1 MVTSVVRDLPF
12 RLALIVPL
20 VVLTGYFL
28 LLLGSQYA
36 FFGAAAFL
44 NQLALPEIQA
54 AIVLSLGSAT
64 VSALLAVSIAVP
76 SAYLLAR
83 WEFPGKRLLDTFLDL
98 PVVLTPIALGTLILM
113 AWNTPAGRLL
123 EGVGL
128 TLPFTVAGV
137 VTAQFTVVAAVA
149 LRMLKAT
156 FEQIDPRYERVARTL
171 GCTAAGS
178 FRRVTLPLAAR
189 GILAAFILTWAR
201 AIGEFGATVMVAG
214 TARGETA
221 TLPSSIYLAM
231 SVADLPQAVTLI
243 ILLLLVA
250 LAVLFAV
257 RFALGRRS

>member
-1 MVTSVVRDLPF
+1 MRHLVRDLPF
-12 RLALIVPL
+12 RLALTLPL
-20 VVLTGYFL
+20 LGLAGYFL
-28 LLLGSQYA
+28 MLIGSQYA
-36 FFGAAAFL
+36 FFSAAAFL
-44 NQLALPEIQA
+44 DQLALPDIQS
-54 AIVLSLGSAT
+54 AIFLSLGSAT
-64 VSALLAVSIAVP
+64 ISALLAVGIAVP

-113 AWNTPAGRLL
+113 AWNTTAGHLL
-123 EGVGL
+123 EGIGM

-137 VTAQFTVVAAVA
+137 IAAQFTVVAAVA

-156 FEQIDPRYERVARTL
+156 FEQIDPRCEQVARTL

-178 FRRVTLPLAAR
+178 FRRVTLPLARR

-201 AIGEFGATVMVAG
+201 AVGEFGATVMVAG

-231 SVADLPQAVTLI
+231 SIADLPRAVTLI
-243 ILLLLVA
+243 VLLLLIS
-250 LAVLFAV
+250 LLVLLAV
-257 RFALGRRS
+257 RFALSSNP